1 MKNWLFTLSFMTC
14 LTVLAGCSSSIDKVE
29 QDVSEPK
36 MMVVS
41 SAKPSEVL
49 PAFTTFTWSNEYS
62 LVLSA
67 KSDED
72 KRDVQQYIAGEIIRY
87 LETKGYRYQADRL
100 KADVTIGFL
109 FSLED
114 NLANQS
120 IQNKF
125 GLLPNVIK
133 SGVSTKR
140 YEKGSFLLMVLD
152 DNLEQIY
159 WRSGVQGFVGFEAD
173 KKSHTTNVMQIVLS
187 LMMGDFPLAG
197 R

>member
-1 MKNWLFTLSFMTC
+1 MKNWLLTLSFITSFF
-14 LTVLAGCSSSIDKVE
+14 VLVGCSSSIEKVE
-29 QDVSEPK
+29 QEVSEPK

-41 SAKPSEVL
+41 SAKASEVL
-49 PAFTTFTWSNEYS
+49 PAFKTFTWHNEYS

-67 KSDED
+67 SSNENKN
-72 KRDVQQYIAGEIIRY
+72 DVQQYIAAEIIRY
-87 LETKGYRYQADRL
+87 LETKGYHYQANPL
-100 KADVTIGFL
+100 EADVTIGFL

-133 SGVSTKR
+133 SGVTTKR

-152 DNLEQIY
+152 NNLEQVY